1 MLGPLT
7 FKTWVSGPLLQD
19 LGEGDPPLFLV
30 LSDKGL
36 ISDQVPWSSCRFLL
50 WCSIFRLGHASELL
64 HSLEDLGVPAVVG
77 VYEVICGWVSGCL
90 LRPDLLHS
98 GCVPAG
104 PRTPAMPSL
113 EWTAPSAPSS
123 STSVRLSGSA
133 LRCPGGTRQLPG
145 EPPRPFPKSR

>member
-7 FKTWVSGPLLQD
+7 SKTWVSGPLLQD

-30 LSDKGL
+30 LGGKGL
-36 ISDQVPWSSCRFLL
+36 ISDQVPRSSCRFLL
-50 WCSIFRLGHASELL
+50 CCSIFRSG
-64 HSLEDLGVPAVVG
+64 HSLEDLGVPAAVG
-77 VYEVICGWVSGCL
+77 VYEVICGWVAGCL
-90 LRPDLLHS
+90 LRADLLHS

-113 EWTAPSAPSS
+113 EWMAPSAPSS

-133 LRCPGGTRQLPG
+133 LRCPGGTRQLPRK
-145 EPPRPFPKSR
+145 PPRPFPKSR